1 MVMGF
6 IVRQTWQQKGSRGW
20 EPTVDSLSTMG
31 RAELGGG
38 SKVRMVRWAGPQP
51 NSAIFSLI
59 QHT

>member
-1 MVMGF
+1 MIGI

-38 SKVRMVRWAGPQP
+38 RVVRVVRWAGPHP
-51 NSAIFSLI
+51 KSAIFPCI